1 MHFAFVAF
9 ILNQSNQATVS
20 SAAGKLWSSFRL
32 VSLGPYLRV
41 YLLNAINLNVADKR
55 SDKADRNGLARFY
68 PISDSLN
75 GSGREKDSYYQ
86 NEKSDGLLLLDP

>member
-1 MHFAFVAF
+1 MALQDIF
-9 ILNQSNQATVS
+9 
-20 SAAGKLWSSFRL
+20 
-32 VSLGPYLRV
+32 
-41 YLLNAINLNVADKR
+41 
-55 SDKADRNGLARFY
+55 